1 MRLFARVS
9 RLNSIHLALRLGPR
23 TIPPLGLFL
32 VVLLSGRVQAQA
44 TPELELGSRMR
55 VQSDAGRSIVGILVA
70 RSADTLFLQP
80 SWEPVPL
87 PVATRTITLA
97 EVSLGRPELSSVL
110 LREGIE
116 GAAVGAVGWMAL
128 DWLIGNPVV
137 SRSVLVGAGLG
148 AVTFNFV
155 ALTEPRRERWRAVEI
170 HATPP

>member
-1 MRLFARVS
+1 M
-9 RLNSIHLALRLGPR
+9 
-23 TIPPLGLFL
+23 
-32 VVLLSGRVQAQA
+32 VLLSVRVEAQA

-87 PVATRTITLA
+87 PLATRSITLA
-97 EVSLGRPELSSVL
+97 EVSLGRPDLSSIM

-128 DWLIGNPVV
+128 DWLMGNPVI

-148 AVTFNFV
+148 AGTSIVV
-155 ALTEPRRERWRAVEI
+155 ALTEPRRERWRAVDI
-170 HATPP
+170 HVAPRSR

>member
-9 RLNSIHLALRLGPR
+9 RLASTHLALRPGPR
-23 TIPPLGLFL
+23 TIPPFVLFL
-32 VVLLSGRVQAQA
+32 MVLLSGRVQAQA

-87 PVATRTITLA
+87 PLATRSITLA
-97 EVSLGRPELSSVL
+97 EVSLGRPGLSSIL
-110 LREGIE
+110 MRRGME
-116 GAAVGAVGWMAL
+116 GAAIGAVGWAGMDL
-128 DWLIGNPVV
+128 LIEKRITPA
-137 SRSVLVGAGLG
+137 VLLGAGLG
-148 AVTFNFV
+148 AGTFIFDTLI
-155 ALTEPRRERWRAVEI
+155 APRRERWRAVEI

>member
-1 MRLFARVS
+1 MRFFGRVP
-9 RLNSIHLALRLGPR
+9 RLDSIQLALRSSPR
-23 TIPPLGLFL
+23 TIPPLVLFL
-32 VVLLSGRVQAQA
+32 LVLLAGRVQAQA

-87 PVATRTITLA
+87 PLATRSITLA
-97 EVSLGRPELSSVL
+97 EVSLGRPDLSSIM
-110 LREGIE
+110 LREGLK

-128 DWLIGNPVV
+128 DWLIGNPVI

-148 AVTFNFV
+148 AATFNFV
-155 ALTEPRRERWRAVEI
+155 ALTEPRPERWRAVEI
-170 HATPP
+170 HVTPP

>member
-1 MRLFARVS
+1 MHPFGRVPRLDS
-9 RLNSIHLALRLGPR
+9 THPALRPGPR
-23 TIPPLGLFL
+23 TILPLVLFL
-32 VVLLSGRVQAQA
+32 MVLLSGRVQAQA

-80 SWEPVPL
+80 ASASVPL
-87 PVATRTITLA
+87 PLAARSITLA
-97 EVSLGRPELSSVL
+97 EVSLGRPDLSSIL

-128 DWLIGNPVV
+128 DWLIGNPVL

-148 AVTFNFV
+148 AVTFNIV

-170 HATPP
+170 HVTRP